1 MSTPL
6 VKAASSGF
14 HDASAYDAHR
24 PSYTDAAVNAFLGH
38 LNALDA
44 ATDGKQIPQKI
55 VEIGAGTGKFT
66 KVLSRKAMQAA
77 AKGSGQ
83 SIEILAV
90 EPHEQM
96 RAQLSAKNLPHVTVV
111 DGHGANLSMVDDN
124 SADAVIV
131 AQAFHWFANYEA
143 LKEIHRVLK
152 PGSFVGVIWNIED
165 YNKPAAWPAKADWE
179 QGLND
184 IIYSLAL
191 DGSPRFRDGQWQR
204 AFDAVAVPDAIANR
218 PALYSPLADDRVY
231 WTVQLTPEAL
241 WNRLLTL
248 SQIANLP
255 ETGPNDEQEAVA
267 GSTAQPTSRATVRRR
282 FDAVLARDDVK
293 RNDKGEVTIHA
304 LTFFAWAQKLAV

>member
-1 MSTPL
+1 MSTTL
-6 VKAASSGF
+6 AKAASSGF

-24 PSYTDAAVNAFLGH
+24 PSYPDAAVDAFLGH
-38 LNALDA
+38 LITPGTA
-44 ATDGKQIPQKI
+44 ADGKQGAQKI

-66 KVLSRKAMQAA
+66 EVLSRQAVQAA

-83 SIEILAV
+83 SLEILAV

-96 RAQLSAKNLPHVTVV
+96 RAQLAAKKLPHVTVV
-111 DGHGANLSMVDDN
+111 DGHGANLSMVQD
-124 SADAVIV
+124 SAADAVIV

-152 PGSFVGVIWNIED
+152 PGSSVGVVWNIED
-165 YNKPAAWPAKADWE
+165 YNKPRAWPAKVAWE

-184 IIYSLAL
+184 IIYSLAH
-191 DGSPRFRDGQWQR
+191 DGSPRFRDGQWQE
-204 AFDAVAVPDAIANR
+204 AFAEVAVPDAAANR

-231 WTVQLTPEAL
+231 WTVQLTPKAL
-241 WNRLLTL
+241 WKRLLTL

-255 ETGPNDEQEAVA
+255 ETGPNDEQEAAA
-267 GSTAQPTSRATVRRR
+267 GNTTQPTSRATVRRR
-282 FDAVLARDDVK
+282 FDAVLARDDVA

-304 LTFFAWAQKLAV
+304 LTFFAWAQKLAA